1 MLHLS
6 WHSVFVCEGGHKPP
20 YQYFSFNN
28 LGFTCRWHTISYLSI
43 LQIKQESKTSVK
55 HLCLRL
61 MLYYIKEVGMWLNL
75 NSHIILIF
83 VWLFIFCFEI
93 YLNFYL
99 DWNDV
104 ASFAT
109 YDNLMDDSF
118 LYRSRK
124 KGTLLWANDMGT
136 HKVVE
141 FHCLSWFVT
150 IMSATR
156 FFFLNWCNGSNHC
169 YAWQGSWVIYF
180 TSWIMQYRGFAR
192 IWSMGRD
199 PWGPAESWILVSA
212 RNTPS
217 SSVHG

>member
-1 MLHLS
+1 MI
-6 WHSVFVCEGGHKPP
+6 KPKFS
-20 YQYFSFNN
+20 YYFNICVTIYFLFWN
-28 LGFTCRWHTISYLSI
+28 LLEF
-43 LQIKQESKTSVK
+43 
-55 HLCLRL
+55 
-61 MLYYIKEVGMWLNL
+61 
-75 NSHIILIF
+75 
-83 VWLFIFCFEI
+83 LFGLKWCCIFCDIRQPYGRFFSI
-93 YLNFYL
+93 PF
-99 DWNDV
+99 
-104 ASFAT
+104 
-109 YDNLMDDSF
+109 
-118 LYRSRK
+118 K
-124 KGTLLWANDMGT
+124 KKRTLLWANDMGT